1 MSDDTFTAVAGLVA
15 LITDVKGCAKRL
27 AELQATIVAAETA
40 QAQLEA
46 ARIANERAFS
56 EMKADLD
63 RRQARLVE
71 GEVELRLRLSAFNQR
86 EASRDATI
94 LNAADYPENP
104 NLLPG
109 TQCRGLLRERHYD

>member
-27 AELQATIVAAETA
+27 GELQTAIAAAETA

-46 ARIANERAFS
+46 ARIANERAFA

-63 RRQARLVE
+63 RRQARLSE
-71 GEVELRLRLSAFNQR
+71 GEVELRLRRDAFDQR
-86 EASRDATI
+86 EPRREVEDRYKP
-94 LNAADYPENP
+94 DP
-104 NLLPG
+104 NLGAG
-109 TQCRGLLRERHYD
+109 TQWRGLTRDHHYE